1 MRALILILPFVL
13 SACGEPEVKRVI
25 MQPSPQSQAE
35 PAKPVSCGVRFS
47 EGASL
52 KQIAIEA
59 AKMADECHLDES
71 QMKALLAAGT

>member
-1 MRALILILPFVL
+1 MRMLILILPFIF
-13 SACGEPEVKRVI
+13 SGCGEPEVKRVI
-25 MQPSPQSQAE
+25 MQPSPQPQAV
-35 PAKPVSCGVRFS
+35 PAKPVSCGLKFS

-59 AKMADECHLDES
+59 VKMADECHLDES